1 MSSNQYPPETLM
13 NLERK
18 LGKAGCPVPCG
29 VLVLP
34 RSSRRDL
41 HCLILLGVMA
51 STTKAMV
58 KSHVYQLLGVKD
70 VYRCPQISSSFFF
83 FSIFFFLFFL
93 FVNIILF

>member
-1 MSSNQYPPETLM
+1 MSSNQYTPETLM

-18 LGKAGCPVPCG
+18 LGKAGCPVPRG

-34 RSSRRDL
+34 RRCHRDL

-51 STTKAMV
+51 STAKATVWVHV

-70 VYRCPQISSSFFF
+70 LV
-83 FSIFFFLFFL
+83 
-93 FVNIILF
+93 